1 MIIFLYGLDSYRRQ
15 RKLNKIVEE
24 YKQKHSDISLGYFD
38 LEEEGEFEKLKDFA
52 GQMSIFDSSK
62 LAVLR
67 NISKAESDKM
77 KEFLKNYFS
86 SENLTILI
94 SENSISG
101 EFESLLKKAFLT
113 EKFDELN
120 AEKLKFFAEKEIQNR
135 GVLISDPALDF
146 LVENFRGDIWGFI
159 NELEKLILL
168 KSQTIADLTRTNAE
182 INISDVKNAGDYS
195 YEAPNIFDFI
205 NSVARDS
212 SPGQKIANLEKLL
225 LRQEDPAKVFNIM
238 ASSRYLSKDLVKK
251 LADCDILVKSG
262 KLDYEDVF
270 LSLALD

>member
-135 GVLISDPALDF
+135 GVLISDSALDF

-168 KSQTIADLTRTNAE
+168 KSQTGAE
-182 INISDVKNAGDYS
+182 ISLLDVKNAGDYS

>member
-135 GVLISDPALDF
+135 GVLISDSALDF

>member
-1 MIIFLYGLDSYRRQ
+1 M
-15 RKLNKIVEE
+15 NKIVEE

-135 GVLISDPALDF
+135 GVLISDSALDF